1 MGKICYT
8 CGTLYPLAY
17 PSKDCLICNEER
29 QYVPQGGQVWVT
41 QEELAARHKNKII
54 KLNDRLFEIVITPGF
69 AIGQRAFLVLSES
82 GNVLWDCI
90 PLLCEETIRFITS
103 KGGLDAIAFSHPHYY
118 SNMSDWATTFDCPVY
133 IHEDDAE
140 FIVYKSDYIHLWQG
154 EELSLC
160 DDLKLVNIGGHFKGS
175 SILHISDM
183 SVKGTILSGDT
194 VYLSLSKKHYA
205 IMYSYPNRIP
215 LPISEIKR
223 IKKRFESLEF
233 DSIYGFFSYQNVI
246 GTARELLET
255 SLNRYLD

>member
-1 MGKICYT
+1 
-8 CGTLYPLAY
+8 
-17 PSKDCLICNEER
+17 
-29 QYVPQGGQVWVT
+29 
-41 QEELAARHKNKII
+41 
-54 KLNDRLFEIVITPGF
+54 
-69 AIGQRAFLVLSES
+69 
-82 GNVLWDCI
+82 
-90 PLLCEETIRFITS
+90 
-103 KGGLDAIAFSHPHYY
+103 
-118 SNMSDWATTFDCPVY
+118 
-133 IHEDDAE
+133 
-140 FIVYKSDYIHLWQG
+140 
-154 EELSLC
+154 
-160 DDLKLVNIGGHFKGS
+160 
-175 SILHISDM
+175 M